1 MLPIQIAV
9 KKCGGQA
16 RLGSILGITQ
26 SAISQFS
33 TGKRPVPPTL
43 CADIEAA
50 TNCQVTREQLRPDV
64 FKPKTS
70 EILSMGAVNVTLS
83 EMNIKELSFR
93 YPKLKPEEAFKQLIS
108 DRKEMRIDINVEQ
121 DA

>member
-9 KKCGGQA
+9 KECGGQA
-16 RLGSILGITQ
+16 RLGSILGISQ

-33 TGKRPVPPTL
+33 TGRRPVPSTL

-50 TNCQVTREQLRPDV
+50 TNCKVTREQLRPDV
-64 FKPKTS
+64 FKPKAS
-70 EILSMGAVNVTLS
+70 EIPLMSALNVTLS
-83 EMNIKELSFR
+83 EVNIKELCTR
-93 YPKLKPEEAFKQLIS
+93 YPKLKPDEAIKQLIA
-108 DRKEMRIDINVEQ
+108 DRKEMRIDISVEQ